1 MKTLTRNNMILLV
14 CLVALII
21 LAPLFGKRNS
31 LVGDSLPTAIFFSG
45 SKGS

>member
-21 LAPLFGKRNS
+21 LAPLFGKRSS
-31 LVGDSLPTAIFFSG
+31 LVEDSLLTAIFFSG